1 MVGGSEWPPCAG
13 DRGMMDDQPAVRRAL
28 ESVTPARIRVGRAG
42 TSYPTS
48 LLLQLRADHAR
59 ARDAVYTT
67 VEYDDGELG
76 RVLDGLAP
84 IHLASAAGTRDRYL
98 VRPDLGRV
106 LDTESQT
113 ELAREGTREA
123 DLQVVLGDGLSGTAV
138 TRQVPQVLPALA
150 SGAQARGWTVG
161 RPVVVENCRVG
172 VVNDIGR
179 ILGSG
184 VVVLLIGERPGLRA
198 SDSLSAY
205 MAWRPGPG
213 NTDADR
219 NLVANIHERGVR
231 PADAVDRIL
240 DLAAQM
246 QRRRYS
252 GVAIK
257 ENLMLEAPV
266 TTEID
271 RI

>member
-1 MVGGSEWPPCAG
+1 MVGGCEWTSRAG
-13 DRGMMDDQPAVRRAL
+13 DRGVMNDQTAVRRAL

-59 ARDAVYTT
+59 ARDAVYAT
-67 VEYDDGELG
+67 VDYDDGELG

-84 IHLASAAGTRDRYL
+84 IHLSSAAETRDRYL

-106 LDTESQT
+106 LDTESRT
-113 ELAREGTREA
+113 ELARSGTKDA

-150 SGAQARGWTVG
+150 AGARSLGWTVG
-161 RPVVVENCRVG
+161 RPIVVDNCRVG
-172 VVNDIGR
+172 VLNDIGR

-198 SDSLSAY
+198 ADSLSAY

-219 NLVANIHERGVR
+219 NLVANIHGRGVR
-231 PADAVDRIL
+231 PVDAVDRIL
-240 DLAAQM
+240 DLAVQM

-257 ENLMLEAPV
+257 ENLMLEASV
-266 TTEID
+266 TAEIE